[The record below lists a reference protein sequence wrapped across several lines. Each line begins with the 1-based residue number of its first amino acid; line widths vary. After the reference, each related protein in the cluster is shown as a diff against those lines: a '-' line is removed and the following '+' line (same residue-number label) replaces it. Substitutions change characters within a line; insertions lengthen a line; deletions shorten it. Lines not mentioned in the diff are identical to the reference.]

1 MNIETKHELKNAV
14 ILIAVALFIFSFII
28 VAKDFINFQELTSK
42 QYKTPWY
49 DNSVMKEPY
58 TTVRLA
64 LADNS
69 NVKEYWTK
77 NAIGSQKWFVREVKV
92 GETEFWTILERV
104 ELN

>member
-1 MNIETKHELKNAV
+1 MKIKTKTEIKNV
-14 ILIAVALFIFSFII
+14 VMLFFIALFIFSFMIT
-28 VAKDFINFQELTSK
+28 AKDFINFQEITSK

-64 LADNS
+64 LADKS

-77 NAIGSQKWFVREVKV
+77 NAIGSENWYVREVKV
-92 GETEFWTILERV
+92 GETEFWTIIERV